1 MAANNPVLPA
11 SLGYANSR
19 ATRARTDRRDFVLA
33 GARAGL
39 LQCRLAAE
47 RDGAR
52 VERPALLLD
61 SAWRAVIMHAECM
74 VFRAN
79 NWEDVIAQAQA
90 FLSGLSDP
98 SNVLSISHVS
108 ESPYGVVFVWY
119 LN

>member
-1 MAANNPVLPA
+1 
-11 SLGYANSR
+11 
-19 ATRARTDRRDFVLA
+19 
-33 GARAGL
+33 
-39 LQCRLAAE
+39 
-47 RDGAR
+47 
-52 VERPALLLD
+52 
-61 SAWRAVIMHAECM
+61 MHAECM